1 MRTLRGSLWLI
12 AIGAL
17 IWGIAGC
24 GRDASRPP
32 KGGDSTVSAFEI
44 SSPAFQDG
52 ERIPD
57 RHTCV
62 GEDLSPPLRWEGAPE
77 GTQSFALIA
86 EDPDAPGGTF
96 VHWVLYNLPAAI
108 TELPEGVPRGERL
121 ESGALQGVNDFRVVE
136 YSGPCPP
143 PGRTHRYYFILRA
156 LDAALDLGP
165 GATKAQLETA
175 MQGRVLAE
183 AKLMGTYGL

>member
-12 AIGAL
+12 AISAL

-24 GRDASRPP
+24 ERDADST
-32 KGGDSTVSAFEI
+32 KGGDFTVSAFEI

-77 GTQSFALIA
+77 GAQSFALIA

-108 TELPEGVPRGERL
+108 TELPEGLPRDERL
-121 ESGALQGVNDFRVVE
+121 ESGALQGMSDFRVVG
-136 YSGPCPP
+136 YRGPCPP
-143 PGRTHRYYFILRA
+143 PGRPHRYYFILRA
-156 LDAALDLGP
+156 FDAALNLGP
-165 GATKAQLETA
+165 GATKARLEAA
-175 MQGRVLAE
+175 MQGHVLAE
-183 AKLMGTYGL
+183 AKLMGTYGRS

>member
-24 GRDASRPP
+24 ERDADST
-32 KGGDSTVSAFEI
+32 KGGDFVVSAFEI

-77 GTQSFALIA
+77 GTQSFALIT

-108 TELPEGVPRGERL
+108 TELPEGVPRDKRL
-121 ESGALQGVNDFRVVE
+121 ESGALQGVNDFRVVG
-136 YSGPCPP
+136 YRGPCPP
-143 PGRTHRYYFILRA
+143 PGRPHRYYFILRA

-165 GATKAQLETA
+165 GVTKGRLETA

-183 AKLMGTYGL
+183 AKLMGTYGR